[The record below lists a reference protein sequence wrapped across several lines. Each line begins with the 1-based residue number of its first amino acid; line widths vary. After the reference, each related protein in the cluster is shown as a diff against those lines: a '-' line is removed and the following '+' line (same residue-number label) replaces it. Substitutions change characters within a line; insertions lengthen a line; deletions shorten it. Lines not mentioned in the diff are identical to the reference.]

1 MDKMKKL
8 GLTALAGSLVATSA
22 FAGSMD
28 VSGSAKITYVS
39 HDEKE
44 VTGNSFSN
52 SKGITFSGSGDLDNG
67 MSVST
72 SYAMTDA
79 AFSVSTVVVDMG
91 DSGTIGLYNGTSGGG
106 IGKISDKMPTAGEQ
120 VWDDVDTTDNGVV
133 GISNANNLAYNAS
146 FGDVTVSAQ
155 YTNDGSG
162 AHSDSGWSL
171 QHSGLVDGMT
181 IGIGM
186 ADDGTATDEATVFV
200 TYVVGGITIGYQRS
214 DIDYSSG
221 STNDEERN
229 HVAASVAVNE
239 NLSVSYGRSE
249 VDMGAGKVDE
259 ESSGVS
265 ASYTMGSIT
274 VAAISNATD
283 NVSGT
288 AGTDDTYNE
297 LSIAFAF

>member
-1 MDKMKKL
+1 MDKMKRL

-39 HDEKE
+39 QDEKE
-44 VTGNSFSN
+44 VTGNNFSN

-72 SYAMTDA
+72 SYTMTDA
-79 AFSVSTVVVDMG
+79 AFSTSTVVLDMG
-91 DSGTIGLYNGTSGGG
+91 DSGTIGLYNGTAGGG

-120 VWDDVDTTDNGVV
+120 VWDDVDATDNGVA
-133 GISNANNLAYNAS
+133 GISNSNNLGYNAT
-146 FGDVTVSAQ
+146 FGSVTVSAQ
-155 YTNDGSG
+155 YTNNGSG
-162 AHSDSGWSL
+162 GNSDSGWAL
-171 QHSGLVDGMT
+171 TYAGFDG
-181 IGIGM
+181 ISVGFGM
-186 ADDGTATDEATVFV
+186 ADDGTATDEATIFV
-200 TYVVGGITIGYQRS
+200 TYVVGGITVGYQKS
-214 DIDYSSG
+214 DIDYSA

-229 HVAASVAVNE
+229 HIAASIAVNE
-239 NLSVSYGRSE
+239 NLSISYGRSE
-249 VDMGAGKVDE
+249 VDMGSGKVDE
-259 ESSGVS
+259 ESSGIS

-274 VAAISNATD
+274 VAAVSNATD

-288 AGTDDTYNE
+288 SGTDDTYKE

>member
-22 FAGSMD
+22 YAGEMS
-28 VSGSAKITYVS
+28 VSGSAKVTYVS
-39 HDEKE
+39 QNETE

-72 SYAMTDA
+72 SYTMTDA
-79 AFSVSTVVVDMG
+79 AFSVSQVVVDMG

-133 GISNANNLAYNAS
+133 GISNTNNLGYNAT
-146 FGDVTVSAQ
+146 FGNVTVSAQ
-155 YTNDGSG
+155 YTNNGSG
-162 AHSDSGWSL
+162 GNSDSGWSL
-171 QHSGLVDGMT
+171 QHSGAVEGLTVGF
-181 IGIGM
+181 GM
-186 ADDGTATDEATVFV
+186 ADDGTATDEATAFV
-200 TYVVGGITIGYQRS
+200 TYTVGGITVGYQRS
-214 DIDYSSG
+214 DIDYAA

-229 HVAASVAVNE
+229 HVAASIAVNE

-274 VAAISNATD
+274 VAAVSNATD
-283 NVSGT
+283 NVAGT
-288 AGTDDTYNE
+288 SGTDDTYKE
-297 LSIAFAF
+297 LSVAFAF

>member
-39 HDEKE
+39 QDEKE
-44 VTGNSFSN
+44 VTGNNFSN

-72 SYAMTDA
+72 SYTMTDA
-79 AFSVSTVVVDMG
+79 AFSVSKVVVDMG
-91 DSGTIGLYNGTSGGG
+91 DSGTIGLYNGTAGGG

-133 GISNANNLAYNAS
+133 GISNTNNIAYNNTFGNVTAS
-146 FGDVTVSAQ
+146 VQ
-155 YTNDGSG
+155 YSNDGSG
-162 AHSDSGWSL
+162 SASDSGWSL
-171 QHSGLVDGMT
+171 QHSGFADGLT
-181 IGIGM
+181 VGLGM
-186 ADDGTATDEATVFV
+186 ADDGGATDESTVFI
-200 TYVVGGITIGYQRS
+200 TYVVGGVTVGYQRS
-214 DIDYSSG
+214 DIDYASST
-221 STNDEERN
+221 SDEVRN
-229 HVAASVAVNE
+229 HIAASIAVNE

-249 VDMGAGKVDE
+249 VDMGAGNTNE
-259 ESSGVS
+259 ESAGVS

-274 VAAISNATD
+274 VAAVSNGTE
-283 NVSGT
+283 NVSGSN
-288 AGTDDTYNE
+288 GTDDTYNE
-297 LSIAFAF
+297 VSIAFAF